1 MGAALTILLST
12 LLAVNSGALTLFA
25 LQIIRGILG
34 HQPVIPTTHLALE
47 SDMPSVTVCIPARN
61 EEHALAECLQRI
73 INSTY
78 QKLEII
84 VLDDSSSDKTSL
96 LIKSFAHAGVRFV
109 RGSTPPAE
117 WLGKN
122 YALKQLTKEA
132 SGSYVLFIDVD
143 TRLTPDSIEHMMRT
157 LLTNGGE
164 MLSVLPRR
172 SDGIRASVL
181 WSPLKYYWELVRS
194 RQGSQAVS
202 SNAWLIKRNRA
213 AELFT
218 TKEEILKSAALPEA
232 AMAHELKEDY
242 LYTIGTK
249 ELGVSYEKKWSSQ
262 RETSI
267 RLLYPMLG
275 SNVGRSTAACLGLA
289 ALLVPYSLIIAL
301 PWTGFTVLSG
311 FAIILAAGF
320 SLLYAFYARTF
331 WNNGAI
337 VAFFIWPLIVLQE
350 ISLIIISLIQYKTN
364 RVLWKGRPIRSTLRL
379 YR

>member
-25 LQIIRGILG
+25 LKIIHGITK

-84 VLDDSSSDKTSL
+84 VLDDSSNDKTSL

-109 RGSTPPAE
+109 RGSTPPSE

-122 YALKQLTKEA
+122 FALKQLAKEA

-143 TRLTPDSIEHMMRT
+143 TRLAPSSIEHMVRT
-157 LLTNGGE
+157 LLANGSE

-172 SDGIRASVL
+172 SDPLRASVL

-194 RQGSQAVS
+194 RQGSEAVA
-202 SNAWLIKRNRA
+202 SNAWLIKRKKA
-213 AELFT
+213 MELFT
-218 TKEEILKSAALPEA
+218 AQEDALKSAVLPEG
-232 AMAHELKEDY
+232 AMAHVLQQDY
-242 LYTIGTK
+242 AYTISTK
-249 ELGVSYEKKWSSQ
+249 DLGVSYEKKLSSQ

-275 SNVGRSTAACLGLA
+275 SRTLTSLIACLGLA
-289 ALLVPYSLIIAL
+289 VLLVPYGLIAAL
-301 PWTGFTVLSG
+301 PWTGFTILSG
-311 FAIILAAGF
+311 VALVIALGF
-320 SLLYAFYARTF
+320 CLLYAFYARTF
-331 WNNGAI
+331 WNNGAFI
-337 VAFFIWPLIVLQE
+337 AFFIWPLIVLQE
-350 ISLIIISLIQYKTN
+350 ISLVIISLIQYKTN